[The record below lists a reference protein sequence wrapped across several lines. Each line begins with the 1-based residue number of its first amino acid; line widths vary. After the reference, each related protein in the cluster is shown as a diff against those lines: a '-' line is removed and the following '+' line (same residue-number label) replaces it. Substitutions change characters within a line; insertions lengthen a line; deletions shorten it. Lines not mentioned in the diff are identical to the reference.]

1 MAVTQTVSAV
11 LIKILEK
18 TQSATKALLAI
29 DSKFT
34 WYLYYNLK
42 KWVEEISFQVVF
54 DSSFL
59 KC

>member
-1 MAVTQTVSAV
+1 MAVIQTVTAV
-11 LIKILEK
+11 LMKILEK
-18 TQSATKALLAI
+18 TQSATKCLLVI

-34 WYLYYNLK
+34 WYLYYNFK
-42 KWVEEISFQVVF
+42 KWVEQISFQVVF

>member
-1 MAVTQTVSAV
+1 MAVAKTVSAV

-18 TQSATKALLAI
+18 TQSATTWL
-29 DSKFT
+29 DCKFT

>member
-1 MAVTQTVSAV
+1 MAVIQTVTAV

-18 TQSATKALLAI
+18 TQRATKCLLVI

-34 WYLYYNLK
+34 WYLYYNFK
-42 KWVEEISFQVVF
+42 KWVEQISFQVVF